1 MNKFVFTLSFFLLVH
16 FLFSQRN
23 VKDSSIATPWLS
35 VHYGGNWTEA
45 DLSSRYGYLNHI
57 GFSTGY
63 KLRSNWVFKSDISF
77 MFGNQ
82 VRLSGVFDHLID
94 SQGNITDVN
103 GDIGMVY
110 ASPRGAYFNLD
121 FGKIIPIFSPNE
133 NSGLYL
139 SFGGGYLF
147 HYLNVETQDQ
157 VIPSLELDYKKGY
170 DRFTS
175 GLNIHQFIGYSF
187 MANAG
192 FYNFYGGIYFQEG
205 FTKNRRTIFF
215 DQPNEP
221 VSTDLR
227 LDMQIGFRV
236 GWMIPVYKRQPKSYY
251 FN

>member
-1 MNKFVFTLSFFLLVH
+1 M
-16 FLFSQRN
+16 
-23 VKDSSIATPWLS
+23 
-35 VHYGGNWTEA
+35 
-45 DLSSRYGYLNHI
+45 
-57 GFSTGY
+57 
-63 KLRSNWVFKSDISF
+63 
-77 MFGNQ
+77 
-82 VRLSGVFDHLID
+82 
-94 SQGNITDVN
+94 
-103 GDIGMVY
+103 
-110 ASPRGAYFNLD
+110 
-121 FGKIIPIFSPNE
+121 
-133 NSGLYL
+133 
-139 SFGGGYLF
+139 
-147 HYLNVETQDQ
+147 NVETQDQ

-187 MANAG
+187 MANSG

-227 LDMQIGFRV
+227 LDMQVGFRV